1 MHRQEFH
8 LIRASGGLFAL
19 RKSPKDRYTHLILRI
34 LLGTRA
40 YFSHTCGFTRSIGIL
55 TVAGSVL
62 PPTKNA
68 LDGVWLMMNLARIY
82 ALTGEKELALEQ
94 LEVLSKLA
102 SSWVGISY
110 GELRLNPNWDS
121 LRGDPRFEKLVEEA
135 KKPVAVR

>member
-1 MHRQEFH
+1 
-8 LIRASGGLFAL
+8 
-19 RKSPKDRYTHLILRI
+19 
-34 LLGTRA
+34 
-40 YFSHTCGFTRSIGIL
+40 
-55 TVAGSVL
+55 
-62 PPTKNA
+62 
-68 LDGVWLMMNLARIY
+68 MMNLARIY